1 MKITKQRLKQ
11 IIKEELEGS
20 NRKGLE
26 KFTYNLKTDKEKGE
40 GPSLDVERGLDYF
53 FQLINSPDEVFE
65 FMSLLD
71 DALIAATEEGKFGS
85 AENVR
90 QAIVNF
96 IKQIAPKVSV
106 EISTVDM
113 FRDRPEKEKDSEL

>member
-11 IIKEELEGS
+11 IIKEEFES
-20 NRKGLE
+20 SKKKGLE
-26 KFTYNLKTDKEKGE
+26 KFTYNLKTSKEKGE
-40 GPSLDVERGLDYF
+40 DTSFDVEKGLDYF
-53 FQLINSPDEVFE
+53 FQLINSPDEVVE

-85 AENVR
+85 VDNVKK
-90 QAIVNF
+90 AIVGF
-96 IKQIAPKVSV
+96 IRQIAPRVSV

-113 FRDRPEKEKDSEL
+113 FQDEPEEENKD